1 MHDPLLK
8 LIKGLESEFANRTI
22 AVLLPE
28 VVKTSWWQWLLH
40 AHRARR
46 LRAKLLRYGGS
57 KIVIIS
63 VPWYLEEPRIEDGI
77 LKNDSIYRTL

>member
-1 MHDPLLK
+1 MLRTDYRLMHNPLLK
-8 LIKGLESEFANRTI
+8 LIKDLESEFSNRTV

-28 VVKTSWWQWLLH
+28 VVKTTWWQWLLH

-57 KIVIIS
+57 KIVIVS
-63 VPWYLEEPRIEDGI
+63 VP
-77 LKNDSIYRTL
+77 